1 MSVGQT
7 IKHKTQAFKGRVTER
22 IGRTTR
28 TRRLRREGKTDRVS
42 GKPQAVRRQGQGRL
56 QALTTNA
63 PGDAHAGRTPPGMP
77 ERPISRQES
86 TAMKQTSVRTE
97 SRKGQS

>member
-28 TRRLRREGKTDRVS
+28 TRRLRRKGKIDRVS
-42 GKPQAVRRQGQGRL
+42 GNLKQSGDKAKDAFKP
-56 QALTTNA
+56 
-63 PGDAHAGRTPPGMP
+63 
-77 ERPISRQES
+77 
-86 TAMKQTSVRTE
+86 
-97 SRKGQS
+97 

>member
-28 TRRLRREGKTDRVS
+28 NRRLQRKGRTDRVS
-42 GKPQAVRRQGQGRL
+42 GNLKQS
-56 QALTTNA
+56 
-63 PGDAHAGRTPPGMP
+63 GDKAKDAF
-77 ERPISRQES
+77 RP
-86 TAMKQTSVRTE
+86 
-97 SRKGQS
+97 

>member
-28 TRRLRREGKTDRVS
+28 NRRLQREGRTDRVS
-42 GKPQAVRRQGQGRL
+42 GNLKQSGDKAKAL

-63 PGDAHAGRTPPGMP
+63 PGGAHVGRTPPGRP
-77 ERPISRQES
+77 ERPTSRQES

-97 SRKGQS
+97 SRRRQP